1 MHLVRSNGSS
11 DSDGHCWHKQGEAGR
26 GWGWGS
32 SGADEVE
39 AEAEAEAEAEGGME
53 MLLAAWL
60 HCLQLQVINFT
71 TTRF

>member
-1 MHLVRSNGSS
+1 MAG
-11 DSDGHCWHKQGEAGR
+11 QGGARVGAAAR
-26 GWGWGS
+26 P
-32 SGADEVE
+32 GADE
-39 AEAEAEAEAEGGME
+39 AEAVAVAEAEGGME

>member
-11 DSDGHCWHKQGEAGR
+11 DSDGHCWHKQGEAGQ
-26 GWGWGS
+26 GWGRGNT
-32 SGADEVE
+32 GADEVD
-39 AEAEAEAEAEGGME
+39 AEAEAEGGME

>member
-1 MHLVRSNGSS
+1 MHLVRRRTAAWTATDIAEIS
-11 DSDGHCWHKQGEAGR
+11 KAGR
-26 GWGWGS
+26 AGQGLELK
-32 SGADEVE
+32 ADE
-39 AEAEAEAEAEGGME
+39 AEAVAEGGME